1 MYSVILCGGSGTRL
15 WPLSRK
21 NYAKQFLSLYSDKF
35 TSEFGNRAAI
45 TEIMAELAQKMT
57 DEDGRINLEDADI
70 VVNGDKASVKPVSI
84 GTRKGAVCRSIYLA
98 KEDGR
103 WIIVEMGRK

>member
-1 MYSVILCGGSGTRL
+1 M
-15 WPLSRK
+15 
-21 NYAKQFLSLYSDKF
+21 SLYSEHF
-35 TSEFGNRAAI
+35 TSEFGDKAVI
-45 TEIMAELAQKMT
+45 TEIMTELAQRMV
-57 DEDGRINLEDADI
+57 DEDGRINLEDADLA
-70 VVNGDKASVKPVSI
+70 VDGDKASVKPISI